1 MAAALAGKVALI
13 TGAGSGIGR
22 ATALLFAIEG
32 ASVAVVDIDADSANE
47 TVSLIERAGGSGMFV
62 HADVAVAADSKHM
75 IDAAVRRFG
84 RLDILHNNAFW
95 TAYRTAVETTEPEWD
110 RTMAVCLKA
119 PFLAAK
125 YAVPHMLVNGG
136 GVIINTSSVSG
147 IRGQAAHAAYET
159 AKGGL
164 LALTRSLAAD
174 LAPQIRVNAILP
186 GGVMTPALQLL
197 DPELI
202 KRNTNKI
209 PLKRRASPEEIAQA
223 ALFLAGDGYSFCTGI
238 DLVVDGGRSSILL

>member
-1 MAAALAGKVALI
+1 MAGRLAGKVALI

-22 ATALLFAIEG
+22 ATALLFAGEG
-32 ASVAVVDIDADSANE
+32 ASVAVVDIADDNARE
-47 TVSLIERAGGSGMFV
+47 TVSLIEQSGGRGLFV
-62 HADVAVAADSKHM
+62 HADVAVAAEAEHM
-75 IDAAVRRFG
+75 IEATVRRFG

-95 TAYRTAVETTEPEWD
+95 TVFHQTVETSEYEWD
-110 RTMAVCLKA
+110 RILAVCLKA

-125 YAVPHMLVNGG
+125 YAIPHMLRNGG

-147 IRGQAAHAAYET
+147 IRGQSAHAAYET

-174 LAPQIRVNAILP
+174 YAPKIRVNAILP

-197 DPELI
+197 DPI
-202 KRNTNKI
+202 KIQENTKRI
-209 PLKRRASPEEIAQA
+209 PLKRRALPEEIAQG
-223 ALFLAGDGYSFCTGI
+223 ALFLAGDASSFCTGI
-238 DLVVDGGRSSILL
+238 SLVVDGGTSQVLL

>member
-1 MAAALAGKVALI
+1 MADRLAGKVALI

-22 ATALLFAIEG
+22 ATALLFAGEG
-32 ASVAVVDIDADSANE
+32 ASVAVVDIADDNARE
-47 TVSLIERAGGSGMFV
+47 TVSLIEQSGGSGLFV
-62 HADVAVAADSKHM
+62 HADVAVAAEAEHM
-75 IDAAVRRFG
+75 IEATVRRFG

-95 TAYRTAVETTEPEWD
+95 TVFHETVETSEYEWD
-110 RTMAVCLKA
+110 RTLAVCLKA

-125 YAVPHMLVNGG
+125 YAIPHMLRNGG

-147 IRGQAAHAAYET
+147 IRGQSAHAAYET

-174 LAPQIRVNAILP
+174 CAPKIRVNAILP

-202 KRNTNKI
+202 RKNTGSI
-209 PLKRRASPEEIAQA
+209 PLKRRATPEEIANA
-223 ALFLAGDGYSFCTGI
+223 ALFLATDASSFCTGAC
-238 DLVVDGGRSSILL
+238 LVVDGGRSSILL

>member
-1 MAAALAGKVALI
+1 MAGRLAGKVALI

-22 ATALLFAIEG
+22 ATALLFAGEG
-32 ASVAVVDIDADSANE
+32 ASVAVVDIADDNARE
-47 TVSLIERAGGSGMFV
+47 TVSLIEQSGGRGLFV
-62 HADVAVAADSKHM
+62 HADVAVAAEAEHM
-75 IDAAVRRFG
+75 IEATVRRFG

-95 TAYRTAVETTEPEWD
+95 TVFHETVETSEYEWD
-110 RTMAVCLKA
+110 RTLAVCLKA

-125 YAVPHMLVNGG
+125 YAIPHMLRNGG

-147 IRGQAAHAAYET
+147 IRGQSAHAAYET

-174 LAPQIRVNAILP
+174 CAPKIRVNAILP

-197 DPELI
+197 DPI
-202 KRNTNKI
+202 KIQENTKRI
-209 PLKRRASPEEIAQA
+209 PLKRRALPEEIAQG
-223 ALFLAGDGYSFCTGI
+223 ALFLAGDASSFCTGI
-238 DLVVDGGRSSILL
+238 SLVVDGGTSQVLL

>member
-1 MAAALAGKVALI
+1 MAHSLAGKVALI

-22 ATALLFAIEG
+22 ATARLFASEG
-32 ASVAVVDIDADSANE
+32 ASVAVVDIADENARE
-47 TVSLIERAGGSGMFV
+47 TVSLIEQAGGSGLFV
-62 HADVAVAADSKHM
+62 HADVAVAADAKRM
-75 IDAAVRRFG
+75 IDAAVRCFG

-95 TAYRTAVETTEPEWD
+95 TAYRTTVETSEPEWD

-125 YAVPHMLVNGG
+125 FAVPHMLGNGG

-147 IRGQAAHAAYET
+147 IRGQRAHAAYET

-174 LAPQIRVNAILP
+174 LSPQIRVNAILP

-202 KRNTNKI
+202 RQNTNKI
-209 PLKRRASPEEIAQA
+209 PLKRRALPEEIAEA
-223 ALFLAGDGYSFCTGI
+223 ALFLAGDASSFCTGI
-238 DLVVDGGRSSILL
+238 GLVVDGGRSSILL